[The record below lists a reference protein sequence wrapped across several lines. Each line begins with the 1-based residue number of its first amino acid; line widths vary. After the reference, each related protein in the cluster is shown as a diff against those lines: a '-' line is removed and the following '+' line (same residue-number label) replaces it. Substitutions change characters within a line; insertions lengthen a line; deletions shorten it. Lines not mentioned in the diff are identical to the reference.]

1 MPTPP
6 IPDPTPAQLRAAGQ
20 AWYETADPS
29 LTAADV
35 QALTALLTAPTL
47 YVALC
52 RAYGVDPDHPGRWE
66 FAGDTFRYAEAARA
80 AAHQAATGPET
91 TP

>member
-6 IPDPTPAQLRAAGQ
+6 IPDPTPAQLRAAAQ
-20 AWYETADPS
+20 AWYETPDPA

-35 QALTALLTAPTL
+35 QALTELLTAPTL

-52 RAYGVDPDHPGRWE
+52 RVHGVDPDHPGRWE
-66 FAGDTFRYAEAARA
+66 FAGDTYRHADHARA
-80 AAHQAATGPET
+80 AAHQATGSET
-91 TP
+91 TS